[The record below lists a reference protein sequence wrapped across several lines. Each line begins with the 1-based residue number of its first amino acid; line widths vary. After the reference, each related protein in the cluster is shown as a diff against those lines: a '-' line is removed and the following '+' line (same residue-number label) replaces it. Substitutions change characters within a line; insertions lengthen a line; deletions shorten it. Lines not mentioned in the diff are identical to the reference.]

1 MFSSDLRYSKFTD
14 CGSCPE
20 YRKHIFKYRSYPKG
34 IIIPR
39 ERCLQNTLY
48 FLLKGSVWV
57 NSEEHPDTTFHEG
70 QFILQPIGSKVE
82 FKILEATECVLYL
95 FERPI
100 NVCNE
105 RFSKG
110 ASIAETSRIESIV
123 MNMCPPLRYFVEG
136 IRM

>member
-95 FERPI
+95 FE
-100 NVCNE
+100 
-105 RFSKG
+105 
-110 ASIAETSRIESIV
+110 
-123 MNMCPPLRYFVEG
+123 
-136 IRM
+136 

>member
-70 QFILQPIGSKVE
+70 HLFCNRSVQKLNSKYLKPPNVFSICSSDRSMSAMNVLVKEQVLQK
-82 FKILEATECVLYL
+82 LHVLN
-95 FERPI
+95 R
-100 NVCNE
+100 
-105 RFSKG
+105 S
-110 ASIAETSRIESIV
+110 
-123 MNMCPPLRYFVEG
+123 
-136 IRM
+136 